1 MNKPVFNLAA
11 VILSGGQGSRMGGQD
26 KGLIVV
32 DGRPMIMNALELV
45 SRFTRSFAI
54 SCNRNHST
62 YSQFKCV
69 LLEDKVSDF
78 QGPLAGIQAALLH
91 YESQSEGLFSHLL
104 VMPCDTPRLQEELLT
119 QLVLAAQKNPSSI
132 CYLATSERP
141 QFLHAI
147 IPVKLF
153 KSLTIW
159 LEQGERAVYKWYRQ
173 HSVVEVEVT
182 DTSGSLRNINT
193 KADVG

>member
-69 LLEDKVSDF
+69 MLEDKVSDF
-78 QGPLAGIQAALLH
+78 QGPLAGIHAALLH
-91 YESQSEGLFSHLL
+91 YESQNEGLFSHLMVL
-104 VMPCDTPRLQEELLT
+104 PCDTPRLQETLLT
-119 QLVLAAQKNPSSI
+119 KLVLAAQKNPSSI
-132 CYLATSERP
+132 CYLATSDRP

-147 IPVKLF
+147 IPVQCLA
-153 KSLTIW
+153 SLTRW

-182 DTSGSLRNINT
+182 DSDGSMRNINT
-193 KADVG
+193 QSDVK